1 MVFEAIQLTDKRRID
16 ALRAMGCHTASSHAF
31 SSLYLWCEEK
41 GYTVAFYG
49 DAFMI
54 REKESYFFPCG
65 DAESVKAA
73 LCEIV
78 KTDPHAV
85 FRYARESDVA
95 LAKALFGEDVS
106 AELDTASREYLYDRV
121 EQIEMKGKKFTYQR
135 AKCNKARRLGV
146 MESYPLT
153 PERVPDALR
162 ITKAWAAS
170 RADAGEDTGDTEMTL
185 RALSLIEPL
194 SLVGNILYLD
204 AEPIGFDLGAMIAP
218 DTLDN
223 HIAKTLRNDVD
234 ALMKL
239 LWYESLPDTV
249 RVINREE
256 DLGIR
261 GLRIHK
267 MDAQPCGFNDTYT
280 LSFSV

>member
-31 SSLYLWCEEK
+31 SSLYLWREEK
-41 GYTVAFYG
+41 GYTVAFFG
-49 DAFMI
+49 DAFI
-54 REKESYFFPCG
+54 VRDKESYFFPCG
-65 DAESVKAA
+65 ETESVKAA

-78 KTDPHAV
+78 KTDPCAV
-85 FRYARESDVA
+85 FRYARDCDVA
-95 LAKALFGEDVS
+95 LAGALFGEGVLV
-106 AELDTASREYLYDRV
+106 EPDTASREYLYDRI

-146 MESYPLT
+146 IESYPLT
-153 PERVPDALR
+153 PERAPDAVK
-162 ITKAWAAS
+162 ITMAWAKS
-170 RADAGEDTGDTEMTL
+170 RADAGEDTGDADMTL

-194 SLVGNILYLD
+194 SLVGNVLYLD

-223 HIAKTLRNDVD
+223 HIAKTLLNDVD

-249 RVINREE
+249 TVINREE
-256 DLGIR
+256 DLGIP

-280 LSFSV
+280 LTFGV